1 MVTDLYLRVI
11 PLCNNHFSQPS
22 NIICF
27 SRVEKSTALI
37 KQCLITRVF
46 HFQLFKKNYI
56 VDCIYVEILNIFLVL
71 SSLISQSF
79 VSEALSLSCGV
90 LEQTFLQKTSKVIN
104 IQIKETLN
112 LKKVFFKKHH

>member
-1 MVTDLYLRVI
+1 MILMVTDLYLQVI

-37 KQCLITRVF
+37 KQCLITRAL

-71 SSLISQSF
+71 FSVDI
-79 VSEALSLSCGV
+79 
-90 LEQTFLQKTSKVIN
+90 T
-104 IQIKETLN
+104 
-112 LKKVFFKKHH
+112 